1 MILIYSEEI
10 TSRLDYISK
19 VIFKQILR
27 TEIALTTN
35 PAYFLK
41 SELPKINYS
50 NNKFGDEIYIKPH
63 GLLLKTGVEYVDIKP
78 VKYDN
83 ETYFLE
89 SSIDSILPF
98 DPFSAAFYLVTRF
111 EEYLE
116 TDFDKFGRFQASKS
130 ILSKFNLVKKPVVN
144 IWADLIAKEIE
155 KKYPGFLFPKI
166 KFEFIS
172 TIDIDNAWA
181 FLHKGF
187 WRTIGAFTQSLLKG
201 NFSELKSRLIVL
213 SGKEKDP
220 YDTYDYLD
228 SVFKGNERKVK
239 FFFLLGDY
247 GKYDKNVSHEN
258 GSMQKLIQN
267 ISQKYDT
274 GIHPSFAGFMH
285 GCHGKVI
292 RENQRLM
299 KIAGKEI
306 LKSRQHYLN
315 LKFPKTYQN
324 LIKAG
329 ITEDYTLGFADQT
342 GFRAGICTPYFF
354 YDLQNEAITNL
365 LIVPFQIMDG
375 TLLNYLSL
383 SPEAAF
389 EEIKLI
395 MNRIKEVGG
404 TFVSIWHNE
413 TVNDLGEWK
422 GYREVFEKSNR
433 LGFQWANE

>member
-155 KKYPGFLFPKI
+155 KKYPGFLFPKR

-181 FLHKGF
+181 FLHK
-187 WRTIGAFTQSLLKG
+187 
-201 NFSELKSRLIVL
+201 
-213 SGKEKDP
+213 
-220 YDTYDYLD
+220 
-228 SVFKGNERKVK
+228 
-239 FFFLLGDY
+239 
-247 GKYDKNVSHEN
+247 
-258 GSMQKLIQN
+258 
-267 ISQKYDT
+267 
-274 GIHPSFAGFMH
+274 
-285 GCHGKVI
+285 
-292 RENQRLM
+292 
-299 KIAGKEI
+299 
-306 LKSRQHYLN
+306 
-315 LKFPKTYQN
+315 
-324 LIKAG
+324 
-329 ITEDYTLGFADQT
+329 
-342 GFRAGICTPYFF
+342 
-354 YDLQNEAITNL
+354 
-365 LIVPFQIMDG
+365 
-375 TLLNYLSL
+375 
-383 SPEAAF
+383 
-389 EEIKLI
+389 
-395 MNRIKEVGG
+395 
-404 TFVSIWHNE
+404 
-413 TVNDLGEWK
+413 
-422 GYREVFEKSNR
+422 
-433 LGFQWANE
+433 